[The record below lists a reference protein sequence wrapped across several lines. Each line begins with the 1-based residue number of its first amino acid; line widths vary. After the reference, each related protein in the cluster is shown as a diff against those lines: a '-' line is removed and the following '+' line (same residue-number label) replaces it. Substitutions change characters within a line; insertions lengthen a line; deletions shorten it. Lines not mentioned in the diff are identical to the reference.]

1 MIPVG
6 PYEFTEED
14 ARNTLRG
21 APVMIRQMA
30 EGRRPDSIAHLV
42 RRVDDLLG
50 GRDPMTM
57 PVDDLTPLLG
67 SVWATLGAAPAT
79 LRAVGDVAAS
89 ATGRVDQLNSG
100 AGGVPKAAVDEAWV
114 GWRGLEG
121 DVQRERKHHGRPF
134 QALCL
139 WSSEIVDEL
148 RAAGHP
154 IFPGAAGENLTI
166 GGLPWGDVRP
176 GARLRIGEVTCEV
189 WAYAVPCK
197 KNAQWMA
204 DGDFMRLHHDR
215 AAATGRSLSRVY
227 ATVTERGTIRTG
239 DPVILEP

>member
-6 PYEFTEED
+6 PYEFTLED

-21 APVMIRQMA
+21 APTMIRCMA
-30 EGRRPDSIAHLV
+30 ERRRPDSIAHLV
-42 RRVDDLLG
+42 ERIDDLLDDL
-50 GRDPMTM
+50 DPMTL
-57 PVDDLTPLLG
+57 PVDDIAPLLG
-67 SVWATLGAAPAT
+67 SVWAVLGAAPAT
-79 LRAVGDVAAS
+79 LRAAGDVAAT
-89 ATGRVDQLNSG
+89 ATGRVDRFNTG
-100 AGGVPKAAVDEAWV
+100 TGGVPKHAVDEAWV

-148 RAAGHP
+148 RSAGHP
-154 IFPGAAGENLTI
+154 IFPGAAGENVTI
-166 GGLPWGDVRP
+166 GGLPWQEVRP

-197 KNAQWMA
+197 KNAQWMS
-204 DGDFMRLHHDR
+204 DGDFTRLHHDR
-215 AAATGRSLSRVY
+215 RAETGRSLSRVY
-227 ATVTERGTIRTG
+227 ATVTERGTIRSG

>member
-1 MIPVG
+1 VIPVG
-6 PYEFTEED
+6 PYEFTLED

-21 APVMIRQMA
+21 ASTMIHQMA
-30 EGRRPDSIAHLV
+30 EGRRADSIAHLAK
-42 RRVDDLLG
+42 RIDELLTG
-50 GRDPMTM
+50 VEPMTM
-57 PVDDLTPLLG
+57 TADDVAPLLG
-67 SVWATLGAAPAT
+67 SVWAVLGAAPAT
-79 LRAVGDVAAS
+79 LRALGDVVPT

-100 AGGVPKAAVDEAWV
+100 SGGVPKRAVEEVWV
-114 GWRGLEG
+114 GWRGVEG

-148 RAAGHP
+148 RSAGHP
-154 IFPGAAGENLTI
+154 IFPGAAGENVTI
-166 GGLPWGDVRP
+166 GGLPWEDVRP
-176 GARLRIGEVTCEV
+176 GSRLRIGEVTCEV

-197 KNAQWMA
+197 KNARWMA
-204 DGDFMRLHHDR
+204 DGDFTRLHHDR
-215 AAATGRSLSRVY
+215 RAETGRSLSRVY